1 MTQLT
6 ERPVWVTPSARSD
19 AKIWLLLLIVFVLT
33 LAVLSIN
40 MLRLRNEKT
49 TLNYE
54 IYKIQQEITAT
65 NKLIDKLE
73 VERDRFLSPYIL
85 NKQAQ
90 RLGLDIAGPG
100 QVRRLPAPK
109 PQ

>member
-6 ERPVWVTPSARSD
+6 ERRVWTSPAARSD
-19 AKIWLLLLIVFVLT
+19 SKAWVLLLIVFILI
-33 LAVLSIN
+33 LAALSIN

-49 TLNYE
+49 RLSYD
-54 IYKIQQEITAT
+54 IYTIQQEITST
-65 NKLIDKLE
+65 NKMIGKLE

-109 PQ
+109 QQ